1 MNFRKIL
8 ANIRYKYF
16 ERSKVYLAKGGT
28 ITKVPS
34 GCGRK
39 VAVDFV
45 TRKKQ
50 EINV

>member
-1 MNFRKIL
+1 MTPTYNDKVRKKLEEDI
-8 ANIRYKYF
+8 
-16 ERSKVYLAKGGT
+16 KVYLAKGGT